1 MVSFCAV
8 ARTPIVLLVL
18 VVLMLSM
25 NEDENKIVTLDDLNL
40 WVRDCVDEMVI
51 ENDIKVIENKLKDKA
66 KGR

>member
-1 MVSFCAV
+1 
-8 ARTPIVLLVL
+8 
-18 VVLMLSM
+18 MLSM

-51 ENDIKVIENKLKDKA
+51 ENDRKVIENKLKDKA

>member
-1 MVSFCAV
+1 
-8 ARTPIVLLVL
+8 
-18 VVLMLSM
+18 MLSM